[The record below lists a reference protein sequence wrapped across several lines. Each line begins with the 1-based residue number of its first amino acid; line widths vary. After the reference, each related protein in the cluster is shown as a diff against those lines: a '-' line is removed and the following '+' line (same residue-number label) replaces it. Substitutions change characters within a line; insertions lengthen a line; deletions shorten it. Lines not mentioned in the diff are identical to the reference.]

1 MALEDTNGGDTGIVF
16 HNRDQV
22 IRLSN
27 LKGDNGN
34 RYSRDDLSISDNFGS
49 AIFEILS
56 YVFNM
61 LNR

>member
-1 MALEDTNGGDTGIVF
+1 
-16 HNRDQV
+16 
-22 IRLSN
+22 LSN

-56 YVFNM
+56 YVVNM
-61 LNR
+61 LN